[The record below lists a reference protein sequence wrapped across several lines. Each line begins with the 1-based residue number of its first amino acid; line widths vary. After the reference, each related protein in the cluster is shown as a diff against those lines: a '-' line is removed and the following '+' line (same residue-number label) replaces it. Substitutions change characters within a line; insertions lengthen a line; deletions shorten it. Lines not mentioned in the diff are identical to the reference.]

1 MIFMD
6 MLGIVLMWF
15 FNILTSKLRADNGA
29 GEFNI
34 ESITDIIKT
43 VKNVTNIFAWVD
55 MFVPV
60 NFLVTL
66 ALLTTVFYSYKF
78 IITMVKYIISLFKR

>member
-1 MIFMD
+1 
-6 MLGIVLMWF
+6 MWF

-29 GEFNI
+29 GDFNI

-43 VKNVTNIFAWVD
+43 INNITNIFAWVD

-66 ALLTTVFYSYKF
+66 ALLTTVFYSYKS

>member
-1 MIFMD
+1 MD
-6 MLGIVLMWF
+6 MLGIVLIWL
-15 FNILTSKLRADNGA
+15 FNLLTSGLRNKFGA

-34 ESITDIIKT
+34 ESVTDIIKT
-43 VKNVTNIFAWVD
+43 ISNVTNIFAWVD

-66 ALLTTVFYSYKF
+66 SLLTTVFYSYKF
-78 IITMVKYIISLFKR
+78 IVNMVRFIISLFKR

>member
-1 MIFMD
+1 MD

-34 ESITDIIKT
+34 ESITDIIET
-43 VKNVTNIFAWVD
+43 VDNVTNIFAWVD

-78 IITMVKYIISLFKR
+78 IVTIVRYIISLFKR

>member
-1 MIFMD
+1 MD

-29 GEFNI
+29 GEFDI
-34 ESITDIIKT
+34 KSVTDLVET
-43 VKNVTNIFAWVD
+43 VSDVTNIFAWVD
-55 MFVPV
+55 VFVPV

-78 IITMVKYIISLFKR
+78 IVTIVRYIISLFKR

>member
-1 MIFMD
+1 MD

-29 GEFNI
+29 GEFDI
-34 ESITDIIKT
+34 KSVTDIIET
-43 VKNVTNIFAWVD
+43 ISNVTNIFAWVD

-78 IITMVKYIISLFKR
+78 IVTIVRYIISLFKR

>member
-1 MIFMD
+1 MD

-43 VKNVTNIFAWVD
+43 INNVTNIFAWVD

-78 IITMVKYIISLFKR
+78 IVTIVRYIISLFKR

>member
-1 MIFMD
+1 MD

-15 FNILTSKLRADNGA
+15 FNILTSKLRADIGA
-29 GEFNI
+29 GEFNV

-43 VKNVTNIFAWVD
+43 VNNVTNIFAWVD

-78 IITMVKYIISLFKR
+78 IVTIVRYIISLFKR

>member
-1 MIFMD
+1 MD

-29 GEFNI
+29 GEFDI
-34 ESITDIIKT
+34 KGVTDIIEKIS
-43 VKNVTNIFAWVD
+43 NVTNIFAWVD

-60 NFLVTL
+60 DFLVTL

-78 IITMVKYIISLFKR
+78 IVTIVRYIISLFKR

>member
-1 MIFMD
+1 MD

-15 FNILTSKLRADNGA
+15 FNILTSRLKNDYGA
-29 GEFNI
+29 GSFDIDTVTETI
-34 ESITDIIKT
+34 SSI
-43 VKNVTNIFAWVD
+43 KNLVNIFAWVD

>member
-1 MIFMD
+1 MD

-34 ESITDIIKT
+34 ESITDIIET
-43 VKNVTNIFAWVD
+43 IDNVTNIFAWVD

-78 IITMVKYIISLFKR
+78 IITIVRYIISLFKR

>member
-1 MIFMD
+1 MYMD

-34 ESITDIIKT
+34 DSVTDAINT
-43 VKNVTNIFAWVD
+43 VHNITNIFAWVD
-55 MFVPV
+55 IFVPV

-78 IITMVKYIISLFKR
+78 IVTMVKYIISLFKR

>member
-1 MIFMD
+1 MD
-6 MLGIVLMWF
+6 MLGIVLMWL

-29 GEFNI
+29 GEFDI
-34 ESITDIIKT
+34 KSITDIIET
-43 VKNVTNIFAWVD
+43 ISNVTNIFAWVD

-66 ALLTTVFYSYKF
+66 GLLTTVFYSYKF
-78 IITMVKYIISLFKR
+78 IVTIVRYIISLFKR

>member
-1 MIFMD
+1 MISMD

-34 ESITDIIKT
+34 ESITDIIET
-43 VKNVTNIFAWVD
+43 VNNVTNIFAWVD

-78 IITMVKYIISLFKR
+78 IVTMVRYIISLFKR